1 MLDVAREIMGIGVGF
16 GDLKIRW
23 SGRTGRTIWPER
35 QGQQRMTVDCS
46 RSVGNMPTKH
56 EA

>member
-23 SGRTGRTIWPER
+23 C
-35 QGQQRMTVDCS
+35 QVGQ
-46 RSVGNMPTKH
+46 VGQYGQKDRDNNG
-56 EA
+56 